1 MKKVIVI
8 GGGIVGLST
17 AYYLN
22 KEGHEVVVLDKS
34 DLSGGASYVNAG
46 YLTPSHIIPLASP
59 GMMAKG
65 IKWMFNSS
73 SPFYMKPRLDPD
85 FLKWAWYF
93 HRSSTKAKVDK
104 AIPLIKDL
112 NLLSK
117 ELFTDW
123 KDQGELGEFQLE
135 KKGLL
140 MLFKTR
146 KEEEH
151 EREVAQRASDLGL
164 EVTELTAQELNRIQ
178 PNLSQ
183 DIRGAVHY
191 LCDAHSS
198 PPEIMGNLKNYL
210 IEQGVKL
217 IPGEAVTSF
226 DINGQ
231 KIAKVNTIENSY
243 SADEVVLASGSWS
256 QELAKKLGVDLPIQP
271 GKGYRIDVQRDVD
284 IKLPAIL
291 METKVAVTPMKGFTR
306 FAGTME
312 LSGINHKIRKERVN
326 AIARAAETYYTNL
339 NITEAERSQAQCGLR
354 PVSPDGLPYIGRTT
368 KYPNFYVASGHAMMG
383 WSMGPATGKLISE
396 LISGQSTSMPL
407 QGFEPERRF

>member
-17 AYYLN
+17 AYYLHR
-22 KEGHEVVVLDKS
+22 EGHEVVVLDKS

-140 MLFKTR
+140 MLYKTR

-164 EVTELTAQELNRIQ
+164 EVTELTAQEVNRIQ
-178 PNLSQ
+178 PNLSP

-210 IEQGVKL
+210 IKQGVKL
-217 IPGEAVTSF
+217 IPGETVTSF
-226 DINGQ
+226 DINSQ

-271 GKGYRIDVQRDVD
+271 GKGYRIDVHRDVD

-312 LSGINHKIRKERVN
+312 LSGINHKIRKERVS

-339 NITEAERSQAQCGLR
+339 SITEAERSQAQCGLR

-383 WSMGPATGKLISE
+383 WSMGPATGKLICE
-396 LISGQSTSMPL
+396 LISEQSTSMPL